1 MGKIRKKVKE
11 ENRVVARKTPL
22 LTNELLSELLA
33 EYSAQN
39 FTRAEQLAVSL
50 TKKYPRH
57 PFPWKVLG
65 AIFQQTLRLEEAL
78 EIKKRIILIAPNDPE
93 AQLNLSNAQRELGR
107 FKDAEESCR
116 RAITLRP
123 SMAEA
128 FCSLAVILQNQGG
141 RDSEAEDSLRHAI
154 HLDPSNSNAHG
165 NLGNFLKK
173 IGKTHEAEECYRRVI
188 QLNPGNPQAHTNLG
202 NLLKDN
208 GDYEEAVKA
217 HLEAIRIKPDYAE
230 AHSNLGNVFLTQG
243 LFSEAEEQYGIA
255 IRLKPTYAL
264 AYSNLGNV
272 LREMG
277 RLDEAEG
284 YCREAIKLQPD
295 LPEALGNL
303 ANVLKDTGRLAEAE
317 ENYLEALKQEKQYQ
331 NIYVNYGNLLKDLG
345 RFKEAEGIYRKAIQL
360 QPESAIV
367 LSNFALI
374 LRSLNRIPEAEA
386 VCRNALRMDPNLAV
400 AHNNL
405 SIILSD
411 QGRFYDAEVS
421 CREAMRLNPEMYE
434 NYSNLGYFLRALGR
448 YSEAE
453 ACCRR
458 ALLLKSD
465 YSAAYTNLARVIQE
479 TGGLAEAV
487 SCYREAIRLSP
498 DNLVYRDNLLFAVNY
513 DDQLSAEDVYKEYE
527 NYHSAISRII
537 GGFKYSH
544 VGRAIGKSGKIRLGY
559 SSPDFTGHSVHL
571 FIEPILKN
579 HDRSRFEIYAYANVK
594 VPDAHTERMKGY
606 FDSWVDVCAM
616 SDEGI
621 AQRIFDDQ
629 IDILVDLAGHTVGN
643 RLPVFARC
651 PAPIQVGLLLGAG
664 YTTGLKEIDY
674 IIGDEYIT
682 PRGSEP
688 YFSEQIWRVPAP
700 QFCYQPHAEN
710 IPEVN
715 ELPALVKGYLTFG
728 SLSRTVRINDRLL
741 KVWGSILAKTP
752 NSRLRLD
759 QQLFIDE
766 NTRNIF
772 MDRLE
777 RLGISRD
784 RVELTCSRPHWRA
797 YHDIDISL
805 DCFPHNA
812 GTTTFD
818 SLWMGVPVLTKL
830 DRPSVGRFG
839 VSILEPLGLSN
850 WVAETEEVYINKAV
864 AFARN
869 LEELV
874 FLRSTLRDRLA
885 KSSLMKPDELASKI
899 EAAYL
904 GMVGAKFSIV
914 DRNT

>member
-1 MGKIRKKVKE
+1 MEQKLEETFNQGVQAHQDGKLQDAEKFYRIVLTDSPRHPHANNNLGVLAMQVGNPTAGLPFLKAAFQTDTKNSEFFGNYINCLVASGLLQEAQRILEIGKSSGASEASLLSAQASLKAARLADLAKNENKIQNVKKIDAEFVPDSIE
-11 ENRVVARKTPL
+11 PTSYEIS
-22 LTNELLSELLA
+22 ELLSLYASCNVVDAELLA
-33 EYSAQN
+33 FSMTQKHPN
-39 FTRAEQLAVSL
+39 
-50 TKKYPRH
+50 H
-57 PFPWKVLG
+57 PFAWKVLG
-65 AIFQQTLRLEEAL
+65 AIYLQTGRLMQAYETM
-78 EIKKRIILIAPNDPE
+78 KRAVKLSPTDPE
-93 AQLNLSNAQRELGR
+93 IHNNFSNTLRELGLLD
-107 FKDAEESCR
+107 KAEASCR
-116 RAITLRP
+116 
-123 SMAEA
+123 E
-128 FCSLAVILQNQGG
+128 
-141 RDSEAEDSLRHAI
+141 
-154 HLDPSNSNAHG
+154 
-165 NLGNFLKK
+165 
-173 IGKTHEAEECYRRVI
+173 
-188 QLNPGNPQAHTNLG
+188 
-202 NLLKDN
+202 
-208 GDYEEAVKA
+208 
-217 HLEAIRIKPDYAE
+217 
-230 AHSNLGNVFLTQG
+230 
-243 LFSEAEEQYGIA
+243 A
-255 IRLKPTYAL
+255 IRLKPSIAQP
-264 AYSNLGNV
+264 YSNLGNV
-272 LREMG
+272 L
-277 RLDEAEG
+277 
-284 YCREAIKLQPD
+284 
-295 LPEALGNL
+295 
-303 ANVLKDTGRLAEAE
+303 
-317 ENYLEALKQEKQYQ
+317 
-331 NIYVNYGNLLKDLG
+331 KDLG
-345 RFKEAEGIYRKAIQL
+345 RYAEAETL
-360 QPESAIV
+360 
-367 LSNFALI
+367 L
-374 LRSLNRIPEAEA
+374 
-386 VCRNALRMDPNLAV
+386 
-400 AHNNL
+400 
-405 SIILSD
+405 
-411 QGRFYDAEVS
+411 
-421 CREAMRLNPEMYE
+421 REAIRLKD
-434 NYSNLGYFLRALGR
+434 NYAD
-448 YSEAE
+448 AH
-453 ACCRR
+453 C
-458 ALLLKSD
+458 
-465 YSAAYTNLARVIQE
+465 NLARVIQE

-904 GMVGAKFSIV
+904 GMVEE
-914 DRNT
+914 R